1 MATTPCDVD
10 KVNIRGR
17 ADARRRLAYIP
28 IIGGLITQNKKSL
41 QPPDDGSATLGAQRG
56 KYEAE
61 VDRWDVYATKNIYK
75 NSSNIQNTLSSLH
88 KYVDAI
94 TDVLK
99 EKVDEKAAANYRLI
113 VMVLILLLMK
123 VLFF

>member
-10 KVNIRGR
+10 NEEIRSR
-17 ADARRRLAYIP
+17 ARSRRMLAYIP
-28 IIGGLITQNKKSL
+28 IIGGLITQNVESL
-41 QPPDDGSATLGAQRG
+41 QPPIDGSATLGTQKG
-56 KYEAE
+56 KYTAE
-61 VDRWDVYATKNIYK
+61 LDQWEVYATKDIYK
-75 NSSNIQNTLSSLH
+75 NSNNIQNTLSSLH